1 MIHIF
6 VKIVGL
12 FGYKSVL
19 YFSKSGEVVLGVLS
33 PEIFKRC
40 LSGKSYKP
48 AEIVID
54 KAIQRGEP

>member
-19 YFSKSGEVVLGVLS
+19 YFSKSGEVVSGVLS

-40 LSGKSYKP
+40 LSSKSYKP

-54 KAIQRGEP
+54 KAI